1 MDTVLITIH
10 LIVVLFLIVL
20 VLLQRSEGGGL
31 GIGGNTGM
39 ATGRKA
45 ADGLTRTT
53 GILAASF
60 FVTSLGLGV
69 LARYADDTGGAFD
82 RAGEVQ
88 GVDAGS
94 ENGILDAL
102 GGDLPGV
109 APSSAEPAP
118 AELPAEPAAETGTG
132 VPTGQ

>member
-39 ATGRKA
+39 MTGRKA

-53 GILAASF
+53 GILAAAF

-69 LARYADDTGGAFD
+69 LARYTDGTGGAFN
-82 RAGEVQ
+82 RAGEIQ
-88 GVDAGS
+88 GVDSDS

-102 GGDLPGV
+102 GGDLPGG
-109 APSSAEPAP
+109 APVPVESV
-118 AELPAEPAAETGTG
+118 PAEPVEPAGG